1 LEIALRTVSTELRI
15 VDGRMLV
22 DILKTF
28 ERQIERRDP
37 ERQESYTTTHVMPRD
52 PGIPALEIADL
63 AREEAEE

>member
-1 LEIALRTVSTELRI
+1 
-15 VDGRMLV
+15 MLV